1 MINNIVLSGAIVSI
15 NSDYIE
21 ILIENINEPVRVY
34 DVNINNLNLLINNKV
49 AIKGHIDIINNEI
62 RIFNDNIIILDGRG
76 KTNE

>member
-1 MINNIVLSGAIVSI
+1 MINNTVLSGAIASI
-15 NSDYIE
+15 NNDYIE

-49 AIKGHIDIINNEI
+49 AIKGHIDVINGEI

>member
-1 MINNIVLSGAIVSI
+1 MINNIVLSGAINSI
-15 NSDYIE
+15 FKDYIE

-49 AIKGHIDIINNEI
+49 AIKGHIDVINNEI
-62 RIFNDNIIILDGRG
+62 RIFNDNIIILDSRG

>member
-1 MINNIVLSGAIVSI
+1 MINNIVLSGVIVSI

-49 AIKGHIDIINNEI
+49 AIKGHIDVINNEI

>member
-1 MINNIVLSGAIVSI
+1 MINNIVLSGAIASI
-15 NSDYIE
+15 NNDYIE

-34 DVNINNLNLLINNKV
+34 DINNLNLLINNKV
-49 AIKGHIDIINNEI
+49 AIKGHIDVINNEI

>member
-15 NSDYIE
+15 NNDYIE

-49 AIKGHIDIINNEI
+49 AIKGHIDVINGEI
-62 RIFNDNIIILDGRG
+62 RIFNDSIIILDGRG

>member
-1 MINNIVLSGAIVSI
+1 MINNIVLSGAISSI
-15 NSDYIE
+15 NNDYIE

-49 AIKGHIDIINNEI
+49 AIKGHIDLINNEI

>member
-1 MINNIVLSGAIVSI
+1 MINNIVLSGAIASI

-34 DVNINNLNLLINNKV
+34 DININNLNLLINNKV
-49 AIKGHIDIINNEI
+49 AIKGHIDVINNEI

>member
-1 MINNIVLSGAIVSI
+1 MINNIVLSGAIASI
-15 NSDYIE
+15 NNDYIE

-49 AIKGHIDIINNEI
+49 AIKGHIDVINNEI

>member
-49 AIKGHIDIINNEI
+49 AIKGHIDVINNEI

>member
-21 ILIENINEPVRVY
+21 ILIENINEPVKVY

-49 AIKGHIDIINNEI
+49 GIKGHIDVINNEI
-62 RIFNDNIIILDGRG
+62 RIFNDNIIILDSRG

>member
-1 MINNIVLSGAIVSI
+1 MINNIVLSGAIASI
-15 NSDYIE
+15 NNDYIE

-34 DVNINNLNLLINNKV
+34 DVNNLNLLINNKV

-76 KTNE
+76 KINE

>member
-1 MINNIVLSGAIVSI
+1 MINNIVLSGAIASI
-15 NSDYIE
+15 NNDYIE

-34 DVNINNLNLLINNKV
+34 NIDNNLNLLINNKV
-49 AIKGHIDIINNEI
+49 AIKGHIDVINGEI

>member
-1 MINNIVLSGAIVSI
+1 MINNIVLSGAIASI
-15 NSDYIE
+15 NNDYIE
-21 ILIENINEPVRVY
+21 ILIENINESVRVY

-49 AIKGHIDIINNEI
+49 AIKGHIDVINNEI

>member
-49 AIKGHIDIINNEI
+49 AIKGHIDVINGEI
-62 RIFNDNIIILDGRG
+62 RIFNDNIIVLDGRG

>member
-1 MINNIVLSGAIVSI
+1 MINNIVLSGAIASI
-15 NSDYIE
+15 NNDYIE

-34 DVNINNLNLLINNKV
+34 DVNNLNLLINNKV
-49 AIKGHIDIINNEI
+49 AIKGHIDVINNEI

>member
-1 MINNIVLSGAIVSI
+1 MINNIVLSGAIASI
-15 NSDYIE
+15 NNDYIE

-34 DVNINNLNLLINNKV
+34 DVNNLNLLINNKV
-49 AIKGHIDIINNEI
+49 AIKGHIDVINGEI